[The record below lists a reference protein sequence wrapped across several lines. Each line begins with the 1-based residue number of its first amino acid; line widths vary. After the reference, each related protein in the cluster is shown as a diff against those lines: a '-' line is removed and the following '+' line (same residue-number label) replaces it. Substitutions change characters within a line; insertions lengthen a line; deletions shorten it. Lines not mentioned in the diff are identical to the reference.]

1 MPVSKLKSIAIL
13 ILLLANLAL
22 LALVVPNRMEERQ
35 EEETLRQSL
44 RELCAQQEVEL
55 DPAIVPDTVALYALE
70 LAEDSGA
77 ALKAATALLGA
88 EVLVQDD
95 STRYLSTYRSGAGT
109 CSISRSGG
117 LTAELTGGEARESLE
132 EDAERLLGEMGFQ
145 ISRHGSAMLR
155 SDGSRTVSA
164 MQSILG
170 VTVFSQGLTLTYRD
184 SRLIGVEGVFFT
196 GDVTR
201 VDSSTCIS
209 AADALVAFL
218 SARFD
223 LGWVGSA
230 VTAMEQGYRQADT
243 ASAAIVHLS
252 PVWKIDTDTGSFYV
266 DGLTG
271 AVTGQ

>member
-1 MPVSKLKSIAIL
+1 MPVSKLKNIAIL

-22 LALVVPNRMEERQ
+22 LALVVPNRLEERR
-35 EEETLRQSL
+35 EGETLRQSL

-55 DPAIVPDTVALYALE
+55 DPAIVPDTVTLYGLE
-70 LAEDSGA
+70 LSEDSGA
-77 ALKAATALLGA
+77 ALRAATALLGA

-95 STRYLSTYRSGAGT
+95 STRYLSTYRSGGGV

-117 LTAELTGGEARESLE
+117 LTAELTGGEVRESPE
-132 EDAERLLGEMGFQ
+132 EDAERLLAEMGFQ
-145 ISRHGSAMLR
+145 ISRHGAAMPQA
-155 SDGSRTVSA
+155 DGSRTVSA

-184 SRLIGVEGVFFT
+184 GCLRGVEGVFFT
-196 GDVTR
+196 GDVAR
-201 VDSSTCIS
+201 VDSSTCLS

-223 LGWVGSA
+223 LGWVGST

-243 ASAAIVHLS
+243 ASAAVVHLS
-252 PVWKIDTDTGSFYV
+252 PVWRIDTDTGSFFV